1 METSNIEPQTSNKL
15 MEVHHHSHH
24 DHETKKKWTTHL
36 WDFFMLFLAVTLGF
50 FVENQ
55 REHYV
60 EHQREKL
67 YMKSMIGDLQKDTL
81 MLHNVL
87 IRTQRVLDNIDTA
100 LTILQ
105 IAPIN
110 KSNIPTLYRVNLK
123 LLSYTSPSFTDRT
136 TVQLK
141 NAGAMRLIRNEETVG
156 GIVDYWTTADDIKLI
171 SDQLDDFRV
180 KARERSYSIFNQKYY
195 ARGEIS
201 ESQISPD
208 MKLMVQDNYVLT
220 EFANRLSHIQ
230 GLAMNRYQP
239 AIKEQIK
246 KASDLIETIKN
257 HY

>member
-1 METSNIEPQTSNKL
+1 MEPSNIEPQTSNKF
-15 MEVHHHSHH
+15 MEVHQHSHH
-24 DHETKKKWTTHL
+24 EHGKKWTTHI

-67 YMKSMIGDLQKDTL
+67 YMKSMIGDLEKDTL

-87 IRTQRVLDNIDTA
+87 VRTQRVLDNIDTA
-100 LTILQ
+100 LTITQTL
-105 IAPIN
+105 PIE
-110 KSNIPTLYRVNLK
+110 KKNISTLYRVNLK

-141 NAGAMRLIRNEETVG
+141 NAGAMRLIRDEETVG
-156 GIVDYWTTADDIKLI
+156 GIVDYWTKADDIKLI
-171 SDQLDDFRV
+171 SEQLDDFRV
-180 KARERSYSIFNQKYY
+180 KARERSYGIFNQKYY
-195 ARGEIS
+195 AKGEVNN
-201 ESQISPD
+201 SQSSDD
-208 MKLMVQDNYVLT
+208 MKLMTTDQYILT

-230 GLAMNRYQP
+230 GLALNRYQP
-239 AIKEQIK
+239 AITNQIK
-246 KASDLIETIKN
+246 IAKNLIETIKH

>member
-1 METSNIEPQTSNKL
+1 

-24 DHETKKKWTTHL
+24 EHAGKKKWTTHL

-60 EHQREKL
+60 EHQREKH
-67 YMKSMIGDLQKDTL
+67 YMKSMIGDLEKDTA
-81 MLHNVL
+81 MLQNVL
-87 IRTQRVLDNIDTA
+87 VRTKRVLDNIDTA
-100 LTILQ
+100 LTIIQSLPVSKEN
-105 IAPIN
+105 IAI
-110 KSNIPTLYRVNLK
+110 LYRVNLR

-141 NAGAMRLIRNEETVG
+141 NAGAMRLIRDEETVG
-156 GIVDYWTTADDIKLI
+156 GIVDYWTDADDIKII
-171 SDQLDDFRV
+171 SQQLDDFRV

-195 ARGEIS
+195 AKGEING
-201 ESQISPD
+201 SQSAEE
-208 MKLMVQDNYVLT
+208 MKLMNDDAFTLT

-239 AIKEQIK
+239 AVKEQIQ
-246 KASDLIETIKN
+246 KAKDLIETIKK

>member
-15 MEVHHHSHH
+15 MEVHHHSHSGH
-24 DHETKKKWTTHL
+24 DEAKKWTTHL

-67 YMKSMIGDLQKDTL
+67 YMKSMVGDLEKDTV

-105 IAPIN
+105 TTPVDKNNIA
-110 KSNIPTLYRVNLK
+110 TLYRVNLK

-156 GIVDYWTTADDIKLI
+156 GIVNYWSTADDIKLI
-171 SDQLDDFRV
+171 SEQLDDFRV
-180 KARERSYSIFNQKYY
+180 KARERSYGIFNQKYY
-195 ARGEIS
+195 AKGEVNNLQTS
-201 ESQISPD
+201 ND
-208 MKLMVQDNYVLT
+208 MKLMIQDSYVLT

-239 AIKEQIK
+239 AIKGQIE

>member
-1 METSNIEPQTSNKL
+1 MEPSNIEPQTSNKF

-24 DHETKKKWTTHL
+24 EHSGKKKWTTHL

-67 YMKSMIGDLQKDTL
+67 YMKSMIGDLEKDTA
-81 MLHNVL
+81 MLHNVFT
-87 IRTQRVLDNIDTA
+87 RTQRVLENIDTA
-100 LTILQ
+100 LTIIQTL
-105 IAPIN
+105 PLE

-141 NAGAMRLIRNEETVG
+141 NAGAMRLIRDEETVG
-156 GIVDYWTTADDIKLI
+156 GIVDYWTSADDIKLI
-171 SDQLDDFRV
+171 SEQLDDFRV
-180 KARERSYSIFNQKYY
+180 KARERSYGIFNQKYY
-195 ARGEIS
+195 AKGEINK
-201 ESQISPD
+201 SQATTE
-208 MKLMVQDNYVLT
+208 MKLMTEDNYTLT

-230 GLAMNRYQP
+230 GLALNRYQP
-239 AIKEQIK
+239 AIKDQIA
-246 KASDLIETIKN
+246 KAKTLIETIKQ